1 MDRQPPVPLDDET
14 ARFLACGESITVGSR
29 DVRCVPSLIKAAG
42 CRVDPTARRVRVLV
56 DRRQA
61 RQLLA
66 DVAAT
71 GAVALVVSRPST
83 HHTLQVKGSDA
94 AVEPLRDG
102 DAEVAVAHRLAFA
115 RELVPLGYRR
125 DWTRAIHEFPVE
137 ELVAVAFT
145 VDAAYAQTPGPGAGA
160 RLELPR

>member
-14 ARFLACGESITVGSR
+14 ARFLATGESITIGSR
-29 DVRCVPSLIKAAG
+29 DVRCVPSVIKAAG
-42 CRVDPTARRVRVLV
+42 CRVDAASRRVRVLV

-66 DVAAT
+66 DIAAT
-71 GAVALVVSRPST
+71 HAVALVVSRPST

-94 AVEPLRDG
+94 AVEPLRAG
-102 DAEVAVAHRLAFA
+102 DAEAAAAHRLAFA
-115 RELVPLGYRR
+115 QELVPLGYRR
-125 DWTRAIHEFPVE
+125 DWTLAIHEFPVA
-137 ELVAVAFT
+137 ELVAVVFT

-160 RLELPR
+160 RLGGAR